1 MGNSY
6 PILLEKLSATGFS
19 SLPVQEILLTPSSPL
34 RLIVKNP
41 SRKVNTISRE
51 SLFETEQQTAVFLG
65 HSDAGVYG
73 DLCLC
78 AKCEAET
85 DEAVSR
91 CIVYGDKLEP
101 VFLGLFGIHRAVQ

>member
-1 MGNSY
+1 MELNSISDIKAHAKGNRNYTKQNVLTEQLLYRDDGNSY

-51 SLFETEQQTAVFLG
+51 SLFETEQQTG
-65 HSDAGVYG
+65 
-73 DLCLC
+73 
-78 AKCEAET
+78 
-85 DEAVSR
+85 
-91 CIVYGDKLEP
+91 
-101 VFLGLFGIHRAVQ
+101 